1 MRFFA
6 QLAAFAAAA
15 ASLASANSLT
25 FINQDDTT
33 RTIVFTANAGLS
45 AIDSVTVQGND
56 QVKVDIPNGWI
67 GNAYSVSEGATD
79 SPGMLAEVTFQGWDD
94 LTYFDVSA
102 IVNGNDKD
110 GVKQMFP
117 ATELSALTKTLVSG
131 CLIFPCNSAYYQP
144 DDIQTVST
152 TETDLIVTLGG
163 SSSNV
168 TARDEQPHLVP
179 RHFVLGKLSA

>member
-6 QLAAFAAAA
+6 QIAAFAAVA

-33 RTIVFTANAGLS
+33 RKIVFTPNAGLPT
-45 AIDSVTVQGND
+45 IDSVTVQGND
-56 QVKVDIPNGWI
+56 QVKVEVPNGWI

-79 SPGMLAEVTFQGWDD
+79 SPGMLAEVTFQGWND

-110 GVKQMFP
+110 GVKQMYP
-117 ATELSALTKTLVSG
+117 ATQLSALTKTLVSG
-131 CLIFPCNSAYYQP
+131 CRNFPCNSAYYQP

-152 TETDLIVTLGG
+152 EETDLIVTLGNTA
-163 SSSNV
+163 SDV
-168 TARDEQPHLVP
+168 AARDAEPQLVA
-179 RHFVLGKLSA
+179 RHYVLGKLSA